1 MAGPSRLCG
10 RSLLSPPGRKCRLY
24 LGIRPSARPWRLWGT
39 PAVPL
44 EPDTAGGFRLA
55 LLVRNRI
62 SRFLSGHLAPRA
74 VDLRKHLARRG
85 VEAAGLCRPSPPP
98 PLPRHRPARRAC
110 LPRSPAAPALGCSRG
125 TLLRPPS
132 VVHSSEPDHTSSP
145 PGLWVQTYLGLNLSD
160 ERGTLGADLSSLNL
174 GLPVSKVRRIIALTS
189 WPRGAWRMRSRL

>member
-1 MAGPSRLCG
+1 MLRVRPHAPTRGPEERVAGPSRLCG

-24 LGIRPSARPWRLWGT
+24 LRIRPSARPWRLWGT

-62 SRFLSGHLAPRA
+62 SRFLSSHLAPRA
-74 VDLRKHLARRG
+74 GDLRKHLARRG

-98 PLPRHRPARRAC
+98 PLRRHRPARRAC

-125 TLLRPPS
+125 TLLRPLS
-132 VVHSSEPDHTSSP
+132 VVSFFRARSYVIPS
-145 PGLWVQTYLGLNLSD
+145 
-160 ERGTLGADLSSLNL
+160 RTLGSD
-174 GLPVSKVRRIIALTS
+174 VSGS
-189 WPRGAWRMRSRL
+189 ESQ